1 MAKPGACL
9 RCPFTETDV
18 VTASGIE
25 SMNMYKTVLAGT
37 ALVALAGP
45 AFAATLGSNS
55 VVYALGTE
63 GRTLVTLAAPGLSS
77 STGIALD
84 FGGAQLSL
92 DAITYR
98 PKTRELYGYDNET
111 DTVFLV
117 NPTTGM
123 ATAVATQAGLTGN
136 DDLDFDFNNVLDA
149 ARIVTAEEENRVFFP
164 NNMPPGFISAT
175 DLFYADGDP
184 NAGRN
189 PNIVANAYTNAVPDA
204 TTTVQYVLD
213 TDWDILATL
222 ANNAGEMSTVG
233 ALFLDG
239 MAFDVTEDI
248 GFDILSF
255 SEGDNTAY
263 ALLTGRGGTDQ
274 AIYEVPL
281 MADALGRI
289 NLTQV
294 MALDR
299 QFGTLQSLATAPAPV
314 PVPAALPLMV
324 AGLAALGLA
333 ARRRRG

>member
-1 MAKPGACL
+1 M
-9 RCPFTETDV
+9 
-18 VTASGIE
+18 TAR
-25 SMNMYKTVLAGT
+25 KTLLSAA
-37 ALVALAGP
+37 ALVACAAP
-45 AFAATLGSNS
+45 AMAATLGSNS
-55 VVYALGTE
+55 VVYALGGE
-63 GRTLVTLAAPGLSS
+63 GRTLVTLAAPGLSMPA
-77 STGIALD
+77 GLALD
-84 FGGAQLSL
+84 FGGPQLSL

-117 NPTTGM
+117 NPMTGK

-136 DDLDFDFNNVLDA
+136 DDLDFDFNNVIDA

-175 DLFYADGDP
+175 DLFYGPGDA
-184 NAGRN
+184 NAGNN

-204 TTTVQYVLD
+204 MTTVQYVID
-213 TDWDILATL
+213 SDWDIVATL
-222 ANNAGEMSTVG
+222 ANNAGTLTTVG

-255 SEGDNTAY
+255 SDGDNTAY
-263 ALLTGRGGTDQ
+263 ALLTGRVGGTQ

-294 MALDR
+294 MALNRD
-299 QFGTLQSLATAPAPV
+299 FGTLQSLAVAPAPI
-314 PVPAALPLMV
+314 PVPAALPLLA